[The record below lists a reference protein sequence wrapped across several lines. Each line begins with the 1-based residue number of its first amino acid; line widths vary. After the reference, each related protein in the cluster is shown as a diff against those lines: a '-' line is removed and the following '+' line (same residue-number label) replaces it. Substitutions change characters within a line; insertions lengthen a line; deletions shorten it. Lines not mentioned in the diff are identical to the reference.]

1 MAWWNLL
8 DLVVDKSGAADAIS
22 ERIAHKDGAKS
33 GKANRIFQLLLIGW
47 ATFALYIYYISNV
60 QSDPSGAGAISTLSR
75 TLPLHSLTIS
85 HQHLH
90 DVALK
95 RLTDE
100 SMGIRI
106 HPLNLTKNH

>member
-22 ERIAHKDGAKS
+22 QRIEHKDGAKS

-60 QSDPSGAGAISTLSR
+60 QSDPSGAGAISTLSV
-75 TLPLHSLTIS
+75 LCPFIPLLLVTSIYMMWLLS
-85 HQHLH
+85 
-90 DVALK
+90 D
-95 RLTDE
+95 
-100 SMGIRI
+100 
-106 HPLNLTKNH
+106 